1 MEEPFLGLNNL
12 DENVIWHE
20 KGVGNVAETHILNQY
35 KETVWRREGEL
46 TYSERLP
53 DTVNWA
59 KFFTFSL
66 TTCIPRSSDAFN
78 SRTLNRKSSGLC
90 QNENKIGGIIKHIN
104 NPGLNHI

>member
-1 MEEPFLGLNNL
+1 MTWYEEGKVSF
-12 DENVIWHE
+12 
-20 KGVGNVAETHILNQY
+20 
-35 KETVWRREGEL
+35 

-90 QNENKIGGIIKHIN
+90 QNETNMKN
-104 NPGLNHI
+104 NRANE

>member
-1 MEEPFLGLNNL
+1 M
-12 DENVIWHE
+12 V
-20 KGVGNVAETHILNQY
+20 
-35 KETVWRREGEL
+35 RRRGDEL

-90 QNENKIGGIIKHIN
+90 QNETSMKHHRAL
-104 NPGLNHI
+104 NPGLNDILTLAHSAVVQNPSSK

>member
-1 MEEPFLGLNNL
+1 MERSFLGLNNSKMWQKHVFL
-12 DENVIWHE
+12 TNTMTW
-20 KGVGNVAETHILNQY
+20 Y
-35 KETVWRREGEL
+35 KKDKL

-90 QNENKIGGIIKHIN
+90 QDEQETSYSI
-104 NPGLNHI
+104 